1 MRLVATLADVLV
13 PRHAVHLQGV
23 FATRLFDVVGAVDPL
38 PVLIARE
45 AILVKLRAICFHVR
59 SSKRLPTLQTY
70 TQRLSAIA
78 TCVISSLFRTTF
90 AKPLSTIALKNAPV
104 QRLFAILA
112 LEALV
117 VELIAIKMQILSS
130 QRLATSRAA
139 VRGTAVG
146 TDRRTI
152 GQLLENSDN
161 LCLALA
167 TLGVVFECGLLTAFL
182 AIVVLSDWVEGLAQL
197 SLATGTD
204 EALGVVMFAACLC
217 HRAVDVLTTSVAHI
231 VLFGDRPGRTAPR
244 QDSVAGRRADGWLQR
259 APGPDRRRQ
268 RGPRRDSGLVAGRRA
283 DGLQRGPR

>member
-117 VELIAIKMQILSS
+117 VELIAIKM
-130 QRLATSRAA
+130 
-139 VRGTAVG
+139 
-146 TDRRTI
+146 
-152 GQLLENSDN
+152 
-161 LCLALA
+161 
-167 TLGVVFECGLLTAFL
+167 
-182 AIVVLSDWVEGLAQL
+182 
-197 SLATGTD
+197 
-204 EALGVVMFAACLC
+204 
-217 HRAVDVLTTSVAHI
+217 
-231 VLFGDRPGRTAPR
+231 
-244 QDSVAGRRADGWLQR
+244 
-259 APGPDRRRQ
+259 
-268 RGPRRDSGLVAGRRA
+268 
-283 DGLQRGPR
+283 